1 MCRLGTLL
9 RQVRLSN
16 ISMYLRREEMDARE
30 REREMEGRDASLS
43 GS

>member
-30 REREMEGRDASLS
+30 REMEGRDASLS